1 MEQFLTNKKTAVT
14 DWDNFSNKVEQI
26 NLNIFKNGTDPTYKN
41 AWYNAVAKKQPKPKP
56 KPKPKIYDNDISN
69 FLKSAMWNTPAN
81 KGFNAMHDFLLK
93 KRNDNQTTFNKFTTN
108 VIPTYKADFYDFK
121 DNNST
126 NNKIRN
132 VFYARVTATPAPK
145 KKVTKGNLYYNE
157 SAPTNWYYTKGNRR
171 VTKIN
176 QSNNYSLNIGN
187 KPIIFTKR
195 NGNSYELNFNKSS
208 KLAYIKN
215 LTLNKSKFGEANW
228 DGARLTYG
236 RLPIEEDS
244 TGKIFIKLGETE
256 ARLTIKLAANRTT
269 PVITLDKLPE
279 KPRMMAWPEFLT
291 GLPAKNLGAV
301 DWDGDNLTYDGQIVS
316 RSRTFTYFTKSG
328 VTFKIITGMANGWP
342 KFEVVN
348 KNSNITGFYKSN
360 KNYVSMTKNSVR
372 YKPINRSINSN
383 PIYQYHLSDKQQP
396 EWYIKNTAKKSWRQI
411 YKLANG
417 KWSMNA
423 PPGQGGAPPG
433 NVPPPPPANYNKK
446 TWEQLINIRNSKPNS
461 NSALNAAL
469 NAAINKQ
476 LRSVN
481 GNSRSRKF
489 GVYGDILIKMGSSR
503 NYPARGK
510 VRDAIRTELRAA
522 LRNIRDPK
530 RAKVELERAKAN
542 VRLSRIPTR
551 NSNVRK
557 AFEIE
562 ESNIKSR
569 SREYNDNYGSNN
581 NRRYGRRPPPFAP
594 PRMPVNNRYNMG
606 AGPAPFPRNNG
617 FRAPPS
623 ESPFRLPTNAPRMPA
638 MPPPRINLTGG
649 GNQQAFAPSPMAP
662 PPTNQ
667 SLLANLPANERAAIN
682 YAGGVNKAANL
693 VNQAGGGTNVAAA
706 ANALAQT
713 GGNVERAI
721 AEKGANE
728 KAIKV
733 VIQLGGG
740 KNLNNIERAKNALN
754 GLNNVAV
761 QLKKRKRRSKP
772 KPKPKAKGKGKARAP
787 KSKTRVVY
795 RTRPGDRVRTA
806 ELNKLLNIATK
817 DEITKRMENADLLN
831 KVYSKAELARI
842 YKKYVLGKN
851 LPPLKKKRV
860 LRSRAK

>member
-1 MEQFLTNKKTAVT
+1 VNIKRGVLVERNGTLLYIPKNGGDEFNVT
-14 DWDNFSNKVEQI
+14 
-26 NLNIFKNGTDPTYKN
+26 NLNANPPGGVLAF
-41 AWYNAVAKKQPKPKP
+41 KKQ
-56 KPKPKIYDNDISN
+56 
-69 FLKSAMWNTPAN
+69 
-81 KGFNAMHDFLLK
+81 G
-93 KRNDNQTTFNKFTTN
+93 
-108 VIPTYKADFYDFK
+108 
-121 DNNST
+121 
-126 NNKIRN
+126 
-132 VFYARVTATPAPK
+132 
-145 KKVTKGNLYYNE
+145 
-157 SAPTNWYYTKGNRR
+157 
-171 VTKIN
+171 
-176 QSNNYSLNIGN
+176 NNYN
-187 KPIIFTKR
+187 
-195 NGNSYELNFNKSS
+195 LNFNRSNPFAFIAAKYGNRPVNLGRAKWNGRSLMFGDTNVAANNFTWKNYKLKATLNGGDVIVNLPALNPKPVRTAWGDFLKGHPAKDLGVVKWDGQKLVYKDYPVENNLLGQYYVNIPGGLLRFNVSIPANNYPVFSLATDNMNGFVKVNNNYASIVNPSIKYKNTSNTINS
-208 KLAYIKN
+208 KPIYTVFSGDKNQKDYYIKN
-215 LTLNKSKFGEANW
+215 
-228 DGARLTYG
+228 G
-236 RLPIEEDS
+236 R
-244 TGKIFIKLGETE
+244 K
-256 ARLTIKLAANRTT
+256 
-269 PVITLDKLPE
+269 
-279 KPRMMAWPEFLT
+279 W
-291 GLPAKNLGAV
+291 
-301 DWDGDNLTYDGQIVS
+301 
-316 RSRTFTYFTKSG
+316 
-328 VTFKIITGMANGWP
+328 
-342 KFEVVN
+342 
-348 KNSNITGFYKSN
+348 
-360 KNYVSMTKNSVR
+360 
-372 YKPINRSINSN
+372 
-383 PIYQYHLSDKQQP
+383 
-396 EWYIKNTAKKSWRQI
+396 KKI

-423 PPGQGGAPPG
+423 PQGQGGAPPPG
-433 NVPPPPPANYNKK
+433 GVPPPPPPPSAAVNYKNK
-446 TWEQLINIRNSKPNS
+446 TWEQLINARNAKGNVS

-469 NAAINKQ
+469 EAAVNKQ

-503 NYPARGK
+503 NYPARSK

-522 LRNIRDPK
+522 LRNIRDPR

-551 NSNVRK
+551 NANVRK

-569 SREYNDNYGSNN
+569 SREYNENYGSNN

-594 PRMPVNNRYNMG
+594 PRMPPNNRYNMG
-606 AGPAPFPRNNG
+606 PGPAPFPRNNG

-623 ESPFRLPTNAPRMPA
+623 ESPFRLPSNAPKMPA
-638 MPPPRINLTGG
+638 MPPPRINIT
-649 GNQQAFAPSPMAP
+649 NQQAFAPSPMAP

-721 AEKGANE
+721 MEKGANE

-772 KPKPKAKGKGKARAP
+772 KAKGKGKARVAKAAP

-831 KVYSKAELARI
+831 KVYSKAELAKI

>member
-1 MEQFLTNKKTAVT
+1 MLY
-14 DWDNFSNKVEQI
+14 I
-26 NLNIFKNGTDPTYKN
+26 PKNGGTEFKVNTNLKAAN
-41 AWYNAVAKKQPKPKP
+41 GALGGVLAFKKQ
-56 KPKPKIYDNDISN
+56 
-69 FLKSAMWNTPAN
+69 
-81 KGFNAMHDFLLK
+81 G
-93 KRNDNQTTFNKFTTN
+93 
-108 VIPTYKADFYDFK
+108 
-121 DNNST
+121 
-126 NNKIRN
+126 
-132 VFYARVTATPAPK
+132 
-145 KKVTKGNLYYNE
+145 
-157 SAPTNWYYTKGNRR
+157 
-171 VTKIN
+171 
-176 QSNNYSLNIGN
+176 NNYQ
-187 KPIIFTKR
+187 
-195 NGNSYELNFNKSS
+195 LNFNRSNPFAFIVAKYGNRPANLGRAKWNGQSLMFGDANVAANNLTWKNY
-208 KLAYIKN
+208 KLKATLNGGDVIVNLPALNPKPPRTAWGDFLKGHPAKDLGVVKWDGNKLVYQGYPVENNLLGQYYVNIPGGLMRFNVSIPVNNYPVFSLATDNMNGFVKVNSTYVSIMNPIIKYKNTSNTINTKPIYTVFSGNKNQKDYYIKN
-215 LTLNKSKFGEANW
+215 
-228 DGARLTYG
+228 G
-236 RLPIEEDS
+236 R
-244 TGKIFIKLGETE
+244 K
-256 ARLTIKLAANRTT
+256 
-269 PVITLDKLPE
+269 
-279 KPRMMAWPEFLT
+279 W
-291 GLPAKNLGAV
+291 
-301 DWDGDNLTYDGQIVS
+301 
-316 RSRTFTYFTKSG
+316 
-328 VTFKIITGMANGWP
+328 
-342 KFEVVN
+342 
-348 KNSNITGFYKSN
+348 
-360 KNYVSMTKNSVR
+360 
-372 YKPINRSINSN
+372 
-383 PIYQYHLSDKQQP
+383 
-396 EWYIKNTAKKSWRQI
+396 KKI

-423 PPGQGGAPPG
+423 PQGQGGAPPPG
-433 NVPPPPPANYNKK
+433 GVPPPPPPSAAVNYKNK
-446 TWEQLINIRNSKPNS
+446 TWEQLINARNAKGNVSD
-461 NSALNAAL
+461 SALNAAL
-469 NAAINKQ
+469 EAAVNKQ

-569 SREYNDNYGSNN
+569 SREYNENYGNN

-594 PRMPVNNRYNMG
+594 PRMPANNRYNMG
-606 AGPAPFPRNNG
+606 PGAMPFPRNNG

-623 ESPFRLPTNAPRMPA
+623 ESPFRLPANVPKMPRAPEQL
-638 MPPPRINLTGG
+638 PPPRINIT
-649 GNQQAFAPSPMAP
+649 NQQAFAPSPMAP

-667 SLLANLPANERAAIN
+667 SLLTNLPANERAAIN

-693 VNQAGGGTNVAAA
+693 VNQAGGGGNVAAA

-721 AEKGANE
+721 IEKGANE

-740 KNLNNIERAKNALN
+740 KNLNNIERAKNVLN

-761 QLKKRKRRSKP
+761 QIKKRKRRSKP
-772 KPKPKAKGKGKARAP
+772 KPKAKGKARVAKAVP
-787 KSKTRVVY
+787 KAKSKTRVVY

-831 KVYSKAELARI
+831 KVYSKAELAKI